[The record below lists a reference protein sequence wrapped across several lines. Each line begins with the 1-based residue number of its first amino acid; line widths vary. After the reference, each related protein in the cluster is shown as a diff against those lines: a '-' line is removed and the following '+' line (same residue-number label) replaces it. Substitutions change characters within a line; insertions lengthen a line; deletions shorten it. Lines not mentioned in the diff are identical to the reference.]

1 MTTSTTTTTT
11 NSTAPSAASSSSV
24 KRAWKF
30 LTHPVGRRVPIRN
43 GRGAPHGVALL
54 TVMVALALMSAV
66 VTDLGTNELVRYKL
80 AVNDRDAL
88 KAQALAESSTNV
100 ARLLLAMQSA
110 VQPLLTQLSGIG
122 IPLPAHTFWE
132 LVPLDSELLRGLTS
146 GELQSAIGVDVAPA
160 LEERKAKREEKLE
173 EKKAAFD
180 KDKEGAA
187 KNGPFEPPEGGFG
200 FFCRAD
206 SGVWPDQCAG
216 QFTAK
221 IVDEEQKAASLR
233 GWQAATTA
241 QQKFPF
247 AQRLFMVMQPER
259 YDFLFE
265 DRDQQGN
272 RTDRFELTAALHDW
286 IDDNQEA
293 TDGRADAA
301 NWGRIT
307 VGNEDALYSSG
318 YKVEPKNAYFD
329 SPGELRLVRGM
340 TEAHLRAFGDSIS
353 IYGEGKVNLLSA
365 PDATVEALVFA
376 CAQPGDPLPQNDQW
390 MLETILTWNQFK
402 TLGPLAGGGPINADG
417 FIQMLDARGMQV
429 NETCK
434 DQMSTESRNF
444 TVQAVGKVG
453 EVTRTITTVMR
464 VYGTTEEMYFYSV
477 R

>member
-1 MTTSTTTTTT
+1 MTTTTTT
-11 NSTAPSAASSSSV
+11 TATATTTTATASAPL
-24 KRAWKF
+24 RAWRF
-30 LTHPVGRRVPIRN
+30 LLTPIGKRVPIRR

-54 TVMVALALMSAV
+54 VVMVALALMSAI
-66 VTDLGTNELVRYKL
+66 VTDLGTNELIRYRL

-110 VQPLLTQLSGIG
+110 VQPLLTQLSGLG
-122 IPLPAHTFWE
+122 LPLPAFTFWE

-146 GELQSAIGVDVAPA
+146 GELQTMLGVDVTAS
-160 LEERKAKREEKLE
+160 LDERKTKRDEKLE
-173 EKKAAFD
+173 EKRRGFD
-180 KDKEGAA
+180 ADKEGAA
-187 KNGPFEPPEGGFG
+187 KGGPFEPPEGGFG

-221 IVDEEQKAASLR
+221 IIDEEQKAASLR
-233 GWQAATTA
+233 GWQTATTPA
-241 QQKFPF
+241 QKFAY
-247 AQRLFMVMQPER
+247 AQRLVNVIQPER

-265 DRDQQGN
+265 ERDAQGN
-272 RTDRFELTAALHDW
+272 RTARDEFVAALHDW
-286 IDDNQEA
+286 IDDNQET
-293 TDGRADAA
+293 TDGRADAQ

-307 VGNEDALYSSG
+307 IGNEDSLYSSG
-318 YKVEPKNAYFD
+318 YKVEPRNAYFD

-353 IYGEGKVNLLSA
+353 IYGEGKINLLSA
-365 PDATVEALVFA
+365 PDSTIEALVFA
-376 CAQPGDPLPQNDQW
+376 CSQPGDPLPNNDQW
-390 MLETILTWNQFK
+390 MLETLITWREFK

-417 FIQMLDARGMQV
+417 FLQMLDLRGMQV
-429 NETCK
+429 NDGCK
-434 DQMSTESRNF
+434 DMMATESRNF
-444 TVQAVGKVG
+444 TIQAVGKAG

-464 VYGTTEEMYFYSV
+464 VYQTNEEMYYYSV